1 MEALMA
7 NHWTRAQRDLFDEM
21 PLPLKL
27 GAADRAKVLKH
38 LQLLLM
44 EVMAT
49 TESRR
54 GADDDQDHG

>member
-7 NHWTRAQRDLFDEM
+7 NHWTSAQRGLFDEM
-21 PLPLKL
+21 PLPPKL
-27 GAADRAKVLKH
+27 GAADRAKVLKN

-49 TESRR
+49 TEDRR
-54 GADDDQDHG
+54 GADDDQDHA

>member
-49 TESRR
+49 TEGRR
-54 GADDDQDHG
+54 GADDDQDHA